1 MKKGFVLPLIIGL
14 AFLTTGLITST
25 SFGQTGDSTIST
37 KSISGGVFYGKVK
50 DPKAQKLKEKEAEY
64 TCVVP
69 GETVEVK
76 FLTTAMSKNPTG
88 YFIKTG
94 IKNKNNGYKIRTNQ
108 WIIGRYSGTKTSIKC
123 TLKVTPFTSIPV
135 ELETITIYATSKY

>member
-50 DPKAQKLKEKEAEY
+50 NTKAQELETKEK
-64 TCVVP
+64 TDFCTVP
-69 GETVEVK
+69 GETFELKPSSSNVK
-76 FLTTAMSKNPTG
+76 MPTG